1 MSDPELSTEPVIEVA
16 EPGPEVSWSRRIV
29 GEVRDHPFGYGVLAT
44 FLVVGPV
51 AASLLFPEAP
61 PGVSI
66 VGGLALGAYAALC
79 AVPQKF
85 L

>member
-1 MSDPELSTEPVIEVA
+1 MSDPDLLVEPVNEGA
-16 EPGPEVSWSRRIV
+16 EPGPPVAWSKRIV
-29 GEVRDHPFGYGVLAT
+29 GEVRDHPFGYGVLAA
-44 FLVVGPV
+44 FLVIGPV

-66 VGGLALGAYAALC
+66 VGGLALGGYAALC